1 MKTAQKELIAKRQE
15 IEEKLQTIL
24 YEDEKLELPVV
35 FADAFSAVEEEAHF
49 VAYEDV
55 HGVVDTEWLSQVIE
69 IVDGAQGEVVV

>member
-1 MKTAQKELIAKRQE
+1 MAEGFGDGFE
-15 IEEKLQTIL
+15 F
-24 YEDEKLELPVV
+24 PVV